1 VRALVILALV
11 FAHAAAAARV
21 LFVSVDPA
29 ETAADAADK
38 RRAGLGYARLLDG
51 VEPVDATTIERV
63 VGLAASIAALASRVG
78 FVYQPGD
85 ATARFAHP
93 AGVVVVTPDGRVSH
107 YLMGVRFDPA
117 ELRTPI
123 EDARDGQVGNLSD
136 RLALLCAHLDPRT
149 SVHSEAVLVGM
160 RIAGL
165 ATLASLVWRSTAAGT
180 VRRCRGTRREGRGI
194 KRPVA
199 VCRGTC
205 PA

>member
-1 VRALVILALV
+1 MRALVILALV

-29 ETAADAADK
+29 ETVADAADK
-38 RRAGLGYARLLDG
+38 RRADLGYARLLDG
-51 VEPVDATTIERV
+51 AEPVDATTIERL
-63 VGLAASIAALASRVG
+63 VGPAASIAALASRVG

-85 ATARFAHP
+85 PAARFAHP
-93 AGVVVVTPDGRVSH
+93 AGVVVVVTPDGRVSR

-117 ELRTPI
+117 ELRTAI
-123 EDARDGQVGNLSD
+123 EDARDGQIGNLSA
-136 RLALLCAHLDPRT
+136 RLA
-149 SVHSEAVLVGM
+149 LVGM

-165 ATLASLVWRSTAAGT
+165 ATLALLAALVWRSTAAGT